1 MEPSPGTD
9 GGRSP
14 VRQHPVV
21 EFGRPALETD
31 GLDEGSPYVVALRA
45 AGESDE

>member
-1 MEPSPGTD
+1 MEPSLGTD
-9 GGRSP
+9 GPRSP

-31 GLDEGSPYVVALRA
+31 GFDEGSPDVALPA